1 MAVDATTVP
10 PEMAHPLRS
19 VARAALGGLVLGL
32 MGAAMIFVVSAWN
45 NATKDCTF
53 PDTEE
58 CNFELNNAQEVSRL
72 QSFAAIGCVLIGGG
86 LYLALRRK

>member
-1 MAVDATTVP
+1 
-10 PEMAHPLRS
+10 
-19 VARAALGGLVLGL
+19 
-32 MGAAMIFVVSAWN
+32 MGAAMIFVGSAWT
-45 NATKDCTF
+45 NATKDCAF

-86 LYLALRRK
+86 LYLVLRRK

>member
-1 MAVDATTVP
+1 
-10 PEMAHPLRS
+10 MAHPLRS
-19 VARAALGGLVLGL
+19 VARAALGGLILGL
-32 MGAAMIFVVSAWN
+32 VGASLILVFSAWT
-45 NATKDCTF
+45 NATKDCAF

-86 LYLALRRK
+86 LSLALRRK